1 MPIWH
6 RRSPPGRASAELAFG
21 LAWRAGCVKLS
32 GMSAIQ
38 SLLRVMTLR
47 DAEAIVLEAGKVPSL
62 RRRGQVEALAMPAL
76 EAKMLTE
83 FAAPLVEGRAADE
96 WPAVVPFQD
105 PDGGRYQCTIEK
117 VAAGLR
123 VVVRPGKP
131 AAPAAAP
138 PARPPPPA
146 ADAKPHAWW
155 AKPAPAARA
164 AAAAVPAAASHA
176 PPVAPASH
184 DPPAAPASHDPAA
197 AAQGALPRLAHLLE
211 GPVALAREHRA
222 SDVLLST
229 GRTPRIRVDGRLEQ
243 IDVPVDDA
251 ELAACVAA
259 LGSNTDHGLEIAG
272 TRLRVNAFDHL
283 GGVGVAARLIR
294 DRVPTLAD
302 LALPPELLSI
312 VDQRDGLVLACG
324 PTGSGK
330 STTLAALVDQ
340 LDQRRAA
347 HVITLEDPIEYRFEG
362 RRCLIHQREVGQHVP
377 SFAAGL
383 RAALREAPDVI
394 LLGELRDRDTIAAA
408 LTAAE
413 TGHLV
418 LATLHAPN
426 AVGAI
431 DRMIDAFP
439 DIQQR
444 QIRWQL
450 AAVLRTVIT
459 QYLLPR
465 RDGGRAVAAEVVPVT
480 TAVANI
486 IRKGE
491 LHTLPTAIQSGRE
504 AGMIPL
510 ERSLARLVDAGLVA
524 PQVVKRVAADHDL
537 LAALA
542 GKPR

>member
-1 MPIWH
+1 
-6 RRSPPGRASAELAFG
+6 
-21 LAWRAGCVKLS
+21 
-32 GMSAIQ
+32 MSAIP

-76 EAKMLTE
+76 EAKLLAE
-83 FAAPLVEGRAADE
+83 FAAPLVEGRAADD
-96 WPAVVPFQD
+96 WPAVVPFHD
-105 PDGGRYQCTIEK
+105 AGGGRYQCTIDK

-123 VVVRPGKP
+123 IVVRPGKP
-131 AAPAAAP
+131 AAPAAP
-138 PARPPPPA
+138 PAPPPPT
-146 ADAKPHAWW
+146 DAKPHAWW
-155 AKPAPAARA
+155 AKPAPVEAR
-164 AAAAVPAAASHA
+164 PAPS
-176 PPVAPASH
+176 
-184 DPPAAPASHDPAA
+184 PAAPAGPPAP
-197 AAQGALPRLAHLLE
+197 GAPHRPSVEVLPAGDAERAGLARLAHLLE
-211 GPVALAREHRA
+211 APVAIAREHRA

-229 GRTPRIRVDGRLEQ
+229 GRTPRFRLDGRVEA
-243 IDVPVDDA
+243 IDVAVDDA
-251 ELAACVAA
+251 ELAACVAE
-259 LGSNTDHGLEIAG
+259 LGPNTDHGLELAG
-272 TRLRVNAFDHL
+272 TRLRVNVFDHL

-294 DRVPTLAD
+294 DRVPTLAE
-302 LALPPELLSI
+302 LGLPPELLPI

-377 SFAAGL
+377 TFAAGL

-394 LLGELRDRDTIAAA
+394 LLGELRDRETIAAA

-426 AVGAI
+426 AAGAI
-431 DRMIDAFP
+431 DRVIDAFP
-439 DIQQR
+439 DSQQR

-465 RDGGRAVAAEVVPVT
+465 RDGGRAAAAEVVPVT
-480 TAVANI
+480 AAVANI

-510 ERSLARLVDAGLVA
+510 ERSLARLVESGAVA

>member
-1 MPIWH
+1 MLPD
-6 RRSPPGRASAELAFG
+6 
-21 LAWRAGCVKLS
+21 
-32 GMSAIQ
+32 MSAIP

-76 EAKMLTE
+76 EAKLLTE
-83 FAAPLVEGRAADE
+83 FAAPLVEGRPADD

-105 PDGGRYQCTIEK
+105 GSGGRYQCTIEK

-123 VVVRPGKP
+123 IVVRPGK
-131 AAPAAAP
+131 APPPAAP
-138 PARPPPPA
+138 PAPPPPA
-146 ADAKPHAWW
+146 ADAKPTAWW
-155 AKPAPAARA
+155 AKPAPA
-164 AAAAVPAAASHA
+164 PAASA
-176 PPVAPASH
+176 APAPAPAASAA
-184 DPPAAPASHDPAA
+184 PAAPASPPAPRAPHPELADPAA
-197 AAQGALPRLAHLLE
+197 AARAGLARLARLLE
-211 GPVALAREHRA
+211 TPVAIAREHRA

-229 GRTPRIRVDGRLEQ
+229 GRTPRFRLDGRIEA
-243 IDVPVDDA
+243 IDVAIDDA
-251 ELAACVAA
+251 ELAACVAE
-259 LGSNTDHGLEIAG
+259 LGSSTDHGLEIAG
-272 TRLRVNAFDHL
+272 TRLRVNVFDHL

-294 DRVPTLAD
+294 DRVPTLGE

-394 LLGELRDRDTIAAA
+394 LLGELRDRETIAAA

-426 AVGAI
+426 AAGAI
-431 DRMIDAFP
+431 DRVIDAFP
-439 DIQQR
+439 DSQQR

-480 TAVANI
+480 PAVANI
-486 IRKGE
+486 IRKGD

-510 ERSLARLVDAGLVA
+510 ERSLARLVESGAVA

-542 GKPR
+542 GKR

>member
-1 MPIWH
+1 
-6 RRSPPGRASAELAFG
+6 
-21 LAWRAGCVKLS
+21 
-32 GMSAIQ
+32 MSAIQ

-62 RRRGQVEALAMPAL
+62 RRRGQVESLAMPAL
-76 EAKMLTE
+76 EAKMLAE
-83 FAAPLVEGRAADE
+83 FTAPLLEGRAAEGRAADE

-105 PDGGRYQCTIEK
+105 PDGSRYQCTIER

-131 AAPAAAP
+131 VPAAAAP
-138 PARPPPPA
+138 PPPPPA
-146 ADAKPHAWW
+146 ADSKPHAWW
-155 AKPAPAARA
+155 AKPAPPAPTPSGAGTA
-164 AAAAVPAAASHA
+164 AA
-176 PPVAPASH
+176 
-184 DPPAAPASHDPAA
+184 PAAPAITPAAHAPAVPLAAPAPAYAPAYAPAHAPYAPDPAA
-197 AAQGALPRLAHLLE
+197 ATRDALLRLARLLE

-229 GRTPRIRVDGRLEQ
+229 GRTPRLRIDGRLEQ
-243 IDVPVDDA
+243 VDVPVDDA
-251 ELAACVAA
+251 ELAACVAG
-259 LGSNTDHGLEIAG
+259 LGTNTDHGLELAG

-283 GGVGVAARLIR
+283 SGVGVAARLIR
-294 DRVPTLAD
+294 DRVPSLAD
-302 LALPPELLSI
+302 LGLPPELLS
-312 VDQRDGLVLACG
+312 VVEQRDGLVLACG

-340 LDQRRAA
+340 IDQRRAA

-377 SFAAGL
+377 SFAVGL
-383 RAALREAPDVI
+383 KAALREAPDVI
-394 LLGELRDRDTIAAA
+394 LLGELRDRDTIATA

-426 AVGAI
+426 ATGAI

-439 DIQQR
+439 DGQQR

-465 RDGGRAVAAEVVPVT
+465 RDGGRAAAAEVVPVT
-480 TAVANI
+480 PAVANI
-486 IRKGE
+486 IRKGD
-491 LHTLPTAIQSGRE
+491 LHTLPTAIQSGRD

-510 ERSLARLVDAGLVA
+510 ERSLARLVESGLVA

-542 GKPR
+542 GKLR

>member
-1 MPIWH
+1 
-6 RRSPPGRASAELAFG
+6 
-21 LAWRAGCVKLS
+21 
-32 GMSAIQ
+32 MSAIQ
-38 SLLRVMTLR
+38 SLLRVMVLR
-47 DAEAIVLEAGKVPSL
+47 DAEAMVLETGKVPSL

-76 EAKMLTE
+76 EAKMLAE
-83 FAAPLVEGRAADE
+83 FAAPLIEGRGADDF
-96 WPAVVPFQD
+96 PTTVPFQD
-105 PDGGRYQCTIEK
+105 DAGGRYQCTIEK

-131 AAPAAAP
+131 AAAAHGPPAAAAHGPAAAAHGPPAAAAHGPAAAP
-138 PARPPPPA
+138 PHA

-155 AKPAPAARA
+155 AKPAGAPVPGAATAGASA
-164 AAAAVPAAASHA
+164 AAATTPATAAPHVAHAAIDPVAAAR
-176 PPVAPASH
+176 
-184 DPPAAPASHDPAA
+184 D
-197 AAQGALPRLAHLLE
+197 ALARLARLLE
-211 GPVALAREHRA
+211 GPVALAREHGA

-229 GRTPRIRVDGRLEQ
+229 GRAPRLRLDGRVEA
-243 IDVPVDDA
+243 IDVPIDDA

-259 LGSNTDHGLEIAG
+259 LGSNTDHGLELAG

-294 DRVPTLAD
+294 DRVPTLTE
-302 LALPPELLSI
+302 LGLPQELLSV

-340 LDQRRAA
+340 IDQRRAA

-362 RRCLIHQREVGQHVP
+362 RRCLVHQREVGVHVP
-377 SFAAGL
+377 TFAAGL

-394 LLGELRDRDTIAAA
+394 LLGELRDRETIGTA

-426 AVGAI
+426 AAGAI
-431 DRMIDAFP
+431 DRIIDAFP
-439 DIQQR
+439 DTQQR
-444 QIRWQL
+444 QVRWQL

-465 RDGGRAVAAEVVPVT
+465 RDGGRAAAAEVVPVT
-480 TAVANI
+480 PAVANI

-491 LHTLPTAIQSGRE
+491 LQTLPTAIQSGRD

-510 ERSLARLVDAGLVA
+510 ERSLARLVDSGAVA
-524 PQVVKRVAADHDL
+524 PQVVRRVAADHDL
-537 LAALA
+537 LAALSTR
-542 GKPR
+542 PR